1 MKVLQVMCGAERG
14 GAEEFFVR
22 LATAFAKTPICQKVV
37 IRAYPDRVDEL
48 KAKGVEIEL
57 LPFGRTL
64 DFRTPFA
71 LRKIIEVEVSFCF
84 MP

>member
-22 LATAFAKTPICQKVV
+22 LAAAFVKTPICQKVV

-48 KAKGVEIEL
+48 KEKGV
-57 LPFGRTL
+57 
-64 DFRTPFA
+64 
-71 LRKIIEVEVSFCF
+71 
-84 MP
+84 

>member
-22 LATAFAKTPICQKVV
+22 LATAFAKTPISQKVV

-48 KAKGVEIEL
+48 KAKGVDMEL
-57 LPFGRTL
+57 LPFRRRL
-64 DFRTPFA
+64 DFRTSRLVFLDFLA
-71 LRKIIEVEVSFCF
+71 FQGRLLS
-84 MP
+84 